1 MYTLFQSISNTL
13 PQTAYLKLIDLW
25 LLFSL
30 IVPLIIFII
39 HMIWEMKSTKGSE
52 MQTIEKPSGTAWT
65 SATGTTSKTNGLSY
79 RQAVQI
85 MVPLASALFIT
96 IYWAHALNIY
106 NKY

>member
-39 HMIWEMKSTKGSE
+39 HMIWEMRSSKGE
-52 MQTIEKPSGTAWT
+52 MIQTNEKPTGTAWISTTNQALAKKGFT
-65 SATGTTSKTNGLSY
+65 S
-79 RQAVQI
+79 RRAVQI
-85 MVPLASALFIT
+85 MVPLASALFI
-96 IYWAHALNIY
+96 IVYWAYALNIY
-106 NKY
+106 